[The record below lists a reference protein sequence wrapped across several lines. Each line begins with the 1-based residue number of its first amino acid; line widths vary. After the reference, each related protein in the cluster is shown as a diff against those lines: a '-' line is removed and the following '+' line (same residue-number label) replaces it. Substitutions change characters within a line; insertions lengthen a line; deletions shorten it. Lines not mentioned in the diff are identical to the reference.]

1 MGKINS
7 SGFVESKSII
17 VYPCAYRE
25 SSVDLKSKLNLE
37 ENIIRTALYGST
49 GNRTYI
55 VSKTDTELV
64 CFIKGYYFEIT
75 VEKNEFDSYAGI
87 VINTGKINDDYV
99 ATVLTPFDGNTT
111 DTIDQRDTT
120 NTTYYFKALKFVKTD
135 STETPDLYFD
145 ESKNTKPV
153 SYTDVGSVK
162 LDSTITGN
170 LISGAEK
177 GSIVQIKDNT
187 VTNTASAENAI
198 ALGEG
203 TTAKWKNELAIGKY
217 NADTEDGNLF
227 VIGGGDET
235 TKKNIL
241 TIRATATANYACFT
255 GATVELDSISSLSNK
270 GSTNLSAPLIVD
282 GTATFNDTL
291 TANGTATFNNTLT
304 AEKAATFNDTL
315 TANGEATFNNTL
327 TANGA
332 ATFKDTLTAN
342 GTATFN
348 NTLTAEKAATFKDTL
363 TAEKAATFNDTL
375 TAEKAATFN
384 DTLTCNQQIKATSFY
399 ATSDKRLKENIVDYV
414 PENSILDL
422 PIKEFDFKSDGS
434 HHIGC
439 IAQDLQKICPEL
451 VQEGEDGYLS
461 IEESKLVYLLLNEVK
476 LLKAEVEEL
485 KEKLK

>member
-1 MGKINS
+1 MGKINN
-7 SGFVESKSII
+7 SGFVESASII

-55 VSKTDTELV
+55 VSKTDNKLV

-75 VEKNEFDSYAGI
+75 VENNEFDSYAGI
-87 VINTGKINDDYV
+87 VINTGKINDSYT
-99 ATVLTPFDGNTT
+99 ATVLTPFDGNPA
-111 DTIDQRDTT
+111 DTVDQQDTT
-120 NTTYYFKALKFVKTD
+120 GATYYFKALKFVKTD
-135 STETPDLYFD
+135 STTTPDLYFD

-177 GSIVQIKDNT
+177 GSIVQIKDNA

-217 NADTEDGNLF
+217 NADTESGNLF

-235 TKKNIL
+235 VKKNIL
-241 TIRATATANYACFT
+241 TIRTVATANYACFT
-255 GATVELDSISSLSNK
+255 GATVELDSTSSLSNK

-282 GTATFNDTL
+282 GE
-291 TANGTATFNNTLT
+291 ATFNNTLT
-304 AEKAATFNDTL
+304 AE
-315 TANGEATFNNTL
+315 GEATFNNTL
-327 TANGA
+327 TC
-332 ATFKDTLTAN
+332 
-342 GTATFN
+342 
-348 NTLTAEKAATFKDTL
+348 E
-363 TAEKAATFNDTL
+363 
-375 TAEKAATFN
+375 
-384 DTLTCNQQIKATSFY
+384 QQIKATSFY
-399 ATSDKRLKENIVDYV
+399 ATSDERLKENIVNYV

-422 PIKEFDFKSDGS
+422 PVKEFDFKSDGS

-451 VQEGEDGYLS
+451 VQEDKDGYLS

>member
-7 SGFVESKSII
+7 SGFVESNSII

-55 VSKTDTELV
+55 VSKTDTKLV

-75 VEKNEFDSYAGI
+75 VEKNDFDSYTGI
-87 VINTGKINDDYV
+87 VINTGQINDNYA
-99 ATVLTPFDGNTT
+99 ATVLTPFDGNPA
-111 DTIDQRDTT
+111 DTVDRQDTAG
-120 NTTYYFKALKFVKTD
+120 TTYYFKALKFVKTG
-135 STETPDLYFD
+135 SNETPDLYFD

-170 LISGAEK
+170 LISGTKK

-217 NADTEDGNLF
+217 NAETEDGNLF
-227 VIGGGDET
+227 VIGAGDSLA
-235 TKKNIL
+235 KKNIL
-241 TIRATATANYACFT
+241 TIRAVATANYACFT
-255 GATVELDSISSLSNK
+255 GATVELDSTSSLSNK

-291 TANGTATFNNTLT
+291 TA
-304 AEKAATFNDTL
+304 EKA
-315 TANGEATFNNTL
+315 ATFNNTL
-327 TANGA
+327 TANGE
-332 ATFKDTLTAN
+332 ATFENTLTAK
-342 GTATFN
+342 GEATFN
-348 NTLTAEKAATFKDTL
+348 NI
-363 TAEKAATFNDTL
+363 
-375 TAEKAATFN
+375 
-384 DTLTCNQQIKATSFY
+384 LTCAQQIKATSFY
-399 ATSDKRLKENIVDYV
+399 ATSDERLKENIVDYV

-422 PIKEFDFKSDGS
+422 PVKEFDFKSDGS

-439 IAQDLQKICPEL
+439 IAQDLQKICPEV
-451 VQEGEDGYLS
+451 VQEGKDGYLS
-461 IEESKLVYLLLNEVK
+461 IEENKLVYLLLNEVK
-476 LLKAEVEEL
+476 LLKAEVEKL

>member
-327 TANGA
+327 T
-332 ATFKDTLTAN
+332 
-342 GTATFN
+342 
-348 NTLTAEKAATFKDTL
+348 
-363 TAEKAATFNDTL
+363 
-375 TAEKAATFN
+375 
-384 DTLTCNQQIKATSFY
+384 CNQQIKATSFY

-451 VQEGEDGYLS
+451 VQEDKDGYLS

>member
-304 AEKAATFNDTL
+304 
-315 TANGEATFNNTL
+315 
-327 TANGA
+327 
-332 ATFKDTLTAN
+332 
-342 GTATFN
+342 
-348 NTLTAEKAATFKDTL
+348 
-363 TAEKAATFNDTL
+363 
-375 TAEKAATFN
+375 
-384 DTLTCNQQIKATSFY
+384 CNQQIKATSFY

-451 VQEGEDGYLS
+451 VQEDKDGYLS